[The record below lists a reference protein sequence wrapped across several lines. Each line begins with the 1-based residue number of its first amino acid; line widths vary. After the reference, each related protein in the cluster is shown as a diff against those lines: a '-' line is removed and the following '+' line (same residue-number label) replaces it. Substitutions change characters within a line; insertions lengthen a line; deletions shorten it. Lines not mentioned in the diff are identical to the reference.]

1 MMNKIFLVSFFA
13 LLLASPSF
21 ASEYQK
27 VFACSETLKNE
38 NASTSHYITKDVVLL
53 PAKVGKDEG
62 VSFYTASNMYFC
74 KLPAAFFKKSSVEK
88 PFAMKMTL
96 PKRKA
101 LFISYKRS
109 LRETQNFEAVNLA
122 DDIDRTMSRAMMAKL
137 TNVNCIVQNNPRNE
151 KIFTDFIRARI
162 SLVYGSH
169 SEPSYGVAS
178 AGSVDSLRTCQRSFL
193 LKSTADKE
201 IAKFNP
207 KKTEPVEGGMYE
219 DSVESQTRVPAS
231 N

>member
-1 MMNKIFLVSFFA
+1 MKNKYLVSLAA
-13 LLLASPSF
+13 LLLSSASF

-27 VFACSETLKNE
+27 VFACSETLKSE
-38 NASTSHYITKDVVLL
+38 NTSTNHYIAKDAVLL

-74 KLPAAFFKKSSVEK
+74 KLPAAFFKKSLVEK
-88 PFAMKMTL
+88 PFAMKVAL

-109 LRETQNFEAVNLA
+109 LREIQNFEAVNLA
-122 DDIDRTMSRAMMAKL
+122 DDIDRSMSRSMMAKL
-137 TNVNCIVQNNPRNE
+137 TNVNCVIQNSPRNE

-162 SLVYGSH
+162 STIYEAH
-169 SEPSYGVAS
+169 SDQPRGIASNGV
-178 AGSVDSLRTCQRSFL
+178 VDSLRTCQRSFL

-207 KKTEPVEGGMYE
+207 KKAEPVEGGMYE